1 MRARAEAAHSSMS
14 MESGRSWS
22 IDSYLNEHF
31 DIPAKNPPGEARLR
45 WRRAVGLVVRN
56 RRRRFRMFSGLHAL
70 DDAHR
75 RKILGKVQ
83 VVINVHKAAL
93 QFIDGVKRYHLSQEL
108 IEEGFCISPDEL
120 AAITGIR
127 EDSTMFK
134 THGGIGGISR
144 KIKAS
149 LEDGVM
155 ETETTT
161 RQKLYGTNKHA
172 EKPPRS
178 FWMFVWDALHDLTLI
193 ILVVCAMVSLVV
205 GLATEGWPKGI
216 YDGLGIILSILLV
229 VLVTASSDYKQ
240 SRKFMELDREKQK
253 IYVLVTRDSKTKKVL
268 IHDLVVGDILH
279 LSIGDVVP
287 ADGLFI
293 SGYCL
298 VIDESSLSGESEPV
312 RVSEEKP
319 FLHAGSKV
327 VDGTAKMLVTAVGMR
342 TEWGKIMDSLNE
354 DGVDETPL
362 QVKLNGVATIIGHIG
377 LVFAILTFLVLLV
390 RFLVDKGMHVGLLN
404 WSANDALTIV
414 NYFAIAVTIIVV
426 AVPEGLPLAVTL
438 SLAFAMKKLMN
449 DKALVRHLAACE
461 TMGSAS
467 CICTDKTGTLTT
479 NHMIVD
485 KVWISDVSKSVN
497 GDTNMNELKA
507 AISERVMTILI
518 QGIFMNTGSEV
529 VKGDDDKKTIL
540 GTPTEAALLEFG
552 LSLQGDIYDEYNKFA
567 RVRIEP
573 FNSVKKKMSV
583 LIQLPNGGLRS
594 FCKGA
599 SEIILGQ
606 CDSVLNSEGNITP
619 LSEMQKQNVLNIIN
633 SFASEALRTLCIAFK
648 DLNEIS
654 DDQTIP
660 EDGYTLI
667 ALFGIKDPVR
677 PGVRDAVMT
686 CMAAGITVRMVTGD
700 NINTAKAIAKECG
713 ILTEDGIAIE
723 GREIHD
729 KSTDE
734 LKELLPKI
742 QVMARSLPMDK
753 YKLVTSL
760 KSMYQEVVAVTGDGT
775 NDAPALRESDIGL
788 AMGIA
793 GTEVLHHLLPS
804 SCYG

>member
-1 MRARAEAAHSSMS
+1 M
-14 MESGRSWS
+14 
-22 IDSYLNEHF
+22 
-31 DIPAKNPPGEARLR
+31 
-45 WRRAVGLVVRN
+45 
-56 RRRRFRMFSGLHAL
+56 
-70 DDAHR
+70 
-75 RKILGKVQ
+75 
-83 VVINVHKAAL
+83 
-93 QFIDGVKRYHLSQEL
+93 
-108 IEEGFCISPDEL
+108 
-120 AAITGIR
+120 
-127 EDSTMFK
+127 
-134 THGGIGGISR
+134 HGGINGISR

-149 LEDGVM
+149 LENGVK
-155 ETETTT
+155 ESEIAT
-161 RQKLYGTNKHA
+161 RQKLYGSNKHA

-193 ILVVCAMVSLVV
+193 VLVICALVSLVV

-240 SRKFMELDREKQK
+240 SRKFMELDREKKK
-253 IYVLVTRDSKTKKVL
+253 ISVPVTRDKETKKVL
-268 IHDLVVGDILH
+268 THDLVVGDILH

-298 VIDESSLSGESEPV
+298 VIDESSLSGESEPIHV
-312 RVSEEKP
+312 YEEKP
-319 FLHAGSKV
+319 VLHAGSKV

-342 TEWGKIMDSLNE
+342 TEWGKIMDTLNE
-354 DGVDETPL
+354 DGVHETPL
-362 QVKLNGVATIIGHIG
+362 QVKLNGVATIIGQIG
-377 LVFAILTFLVLLV
+377 LVFAILTFVVLLV

-485 KVWISDVSKSVN
+485 KVWTSDVSKSVN
-497 GDTNMNELKA
+497 GDTNITELKD
-507 AISERVMTILI
+507 AISERVMAILI
-518 QGIFMNTGSEV
+518 QGLFVNTGSEV
-529 VKGDDDKKTIL
+529 VKEDDGKNTIL

-552 LSLQGDIYDEYNKFA
+552 LSLEGHLYDVYNKLT
-567 RVRIEP
+567 RVRVEP
-573 FNSVKKKMSV
+573 FNSIKKKMSV
-583 LIQLPNGGLRS
+583 IIQLPNGGLRT

-606 CDSVLNSEGNITP
+606 CNTVLNSEGTIMP
-619 LSEMQKQNVLNIIN
+619 LLEMQKHHVLNIIN
-633 SFASEALRTLCIAFK
+633 SFASESLRTLCIAFK
-648 DLNEIS
+648 DLNEIP
-654 DDQTIP
+654 DDQPIP
-660 EDGYTLI
+660 DDGYTLI

-723 GREIHD
+723 GRELHD
-729 KSTDE
+729 KSSDE

-742 QVMARSLPMDK
+742 QV
-753 YKLVTSL
+753 
-760 KSMYQEVVAVTGDGT
+760 
-775 NDAPALRESDIGL
+775 
-788 AMGIA
+788 
-793 GTEVLHHLLPS
+793 
-804 SCYG
+804 

>member
-1 MRARAEAAHSSMS
+1 MH
-14 MESGRSWS
+14 
-22 IDSYLNEHF
+22 
-31 DIPAKNPPGEARLR
+31 
-45 WRRAVGLVVRN
+45 
-56 RRRRFRMFSGLHAL
+56 
-70 DDAHR
+70 
-75 RKILGKVQ
+75 
-83 VVINVHKAAL
+83 
-93 QFIDGVKRYHLSQEL
+93 
-108 IEEGFCISPDEL
+108 
-120 AAITGIR
+120 
-127 EDSTMFK
+127 EDPTIFK
-134 THGGIGGISR
+134 THGGINGISR
-144 KIKAS
+144 KIKTS
-149 LEDGVM
+149 LEDGIS
-155 ETETTT
+155 ETEIET

-193 ILVVCAMVSLVV
+193 ILMVCAVVSLVV
-205 GLATEGWPKGI
+205 GLATKGWPKGI
-216 YDGLGIILSILLV
+216 YDGLGIIFSILLV

-240 SRKFMELDREKQK
+240 SRKCMELDREKHK
-253 IYVLVTRDSKTKKVL
+253 IYVRVTRDRKTKKVL
-268 IHDLVVGDILH
+268 VHDLVVGDILH

-287 ADGLFI
+287 ADGLFV
-293 SGYCL
+293 SGYSL
-298 VIDESSLSGESEPV
+298 TIDESSLSGESEPV
-312 RVSEEKP
+312 HVSEEKP

-327 VDGTAKMLVTAVGMR
+327 LDGTAKMLVTAVGMR
-342 TEWGKIMDSLNE
+342 TEWGKIMDALND

-362 QVKLNGVATIIGHIG
+362 QVKLNGVATIIGQIG

-390 RFLVDKGMHVGLLN
+390 RFLVDKVMHVGLLN

-414 NYFAIAVTIIVV
+414 NYFAIAVTIVVV

-438 SLAFAMKKLMN
+438 SLAFAMKKLMS

-485 KVWISDVSKSVN
+485 KVWISDVSVN
-497 GDTNMNELKA
+497 GATNINKLKA
-507 AISERVMTILI
+507 ATSESVMEILI
-518 QGIFMNTGSEV
+518 QGMFVNTGSEV
-529 VKGDDDKKTIL
+529 VKGDDGKRNIL

-552 LSLQGDIYDEYNKFA
+552 LILQGDLYDKYNKLTRL
-567 RVRIEP
+567 RVEP

-599 SEIILGQ
+599 SEIILDQ
-606 CDSVLNSEGNITP
+606 CDTVLNSEGNITP
-619 LSEMQKQNVLNIIN
+619 LSEMQKQNILNIIN

-648 DLNEIS
+648 DVNEIS

-686 CMAAGITVRMVTGD
+686 CMAAGIKVRMVTGD

-713 ILTEDGIAIE
+713 ILTEDGVAIE
-723 GREIHD
+723 GRELHD

-742 QVMARSLPMDK
+742 
-753 YKLVTSL
+753 
-760 KSMYQEVVAVTGDGT
+760 EV
-775 NDAPALRESDIGL
+775 
-788 AMGIA
+788 
-793 GTEVLHHLLPS
+793 
-804 SCYG
+804 

>member
-1 MRARAEAAHSSMS
+1 MITELA
-14 MESGRSWS
+14 G
-22 IDSYLNEHF
+22 
-31 DIPAKNPPGEARLR
+31 
-45 WRRAVGLVVRN
+45 VR
-56 RRRRFRMFSGLHAL
+56 
-70 DDAHR
+70 
-75 RKILGKVQ
+75 
-83 VVINVHKAAL
+83 
-93 QFIDGVKRYHLSQEL
+93 RYHLSNEL
-108 IEEGFCISPDEL
+108 IEKGFSISPDEL
-120 AAITGIR
+120 AAITGIH
-127 EDSTMFK
+127 EDSTIFK
-134 THGGIGGISR
+134 THGGINGISR

-149 LEDGVM
+149 LEYGIN
-155 ETETTT
+155 ETEIET
-161 RQKLYGTNKHA
+161 RKKLYGTNKHA

-193 ILVVCAMVSLVV
+193 ILIVCAVVSLAV

-229 VLVTASSDYKQ
+229 VLVTASSDYNQ

-253 IYVLVTRDSKTKKVL
+253 VYVHVTRDRKTKKVL

-279 LSIGDVVP
+279 LSIGDIVP

-293 SGYCL
+293 SGYFL

-312 RVSEEKP
+312 HVSEEKP
-319 FLHAGSKV
+319 FVHAGSKV
-327 VDGTAKMLVTAVGMR
+327 LDGTAKMLVTSVGTR
-342 TEWGKIMDSLNE
+342 TEWGKIMATLN
-354 DGVDETPL
+354 DGGVDETPL
-362 QVKLNGVATIIGHIG
+362 QVKLNGVATIIGQIG

-485 KVWISDVSKSVN
+485 KVWISDGSKPVN
-497 GDTNMNELKA
+497 GDTNFNKLKA
-507 AISERVMTILI
+507 ATSESIVEILI
-518 QGIFMNTGSEV
+518 QGIFVNTGSEV
-529 VKGDDDKKTIL
+529 VKGDNGKRNIL
-540 GTPTEAALLEFG
+540 GTPTEVALLEFG
-552 LSLQGDIYDEYNKFA
+552 LSLQGDLYDEYKKLE
-567 RVRIEP
+567 RVSVEP

-583 LIQLPNGGLRS
+583 LIQLPNGGFRS

-599 SEIILGQ
+599 SEVILEQ
-606 CDSVLNSEGNITP
+606 CDNVLDSEGNITS
-619 LSEMQKQNVLNIIN
+619 LSEMQKEKVLNTIN

-648 DLNEIS
+648 DINKIS
-654 DDQTIP
+654 YDQNVP

-667 ALFGIKDPVR
+667 AVFGIKDPVR
-677 PGVRDAVMT
+677 PGVRDAVIT
-686 CMAAGITVRMVTGD
+686 CLAAGIKVRMVTGD

-713 ILTEDGIAIE
+713 ILTEDGLAIE
-723 GREIHD
+723 GRELHD

-742 QVMARSLPMDK
+742 QVCFALILHPFCFHCFVKSIFK
-753 YKLVTSL
+753 Y
-760 KSMYQEVVAVTGDGT
+760 YPYIFHEF
-775 NDAPALRESDIGL
+775 R
-788 AMGIA
+788 
-793 GTEVLHHLLPS
+793 
-804 SCYG
+804 